1 MGNNS
6 TQYVLICFIVI
17 LLKDYQSLNKSM
29 ASLIQGF
36 EYDIFIS
43 YRQRDNK
50 YDGWVTEFVDNLKS
64 ELNATIK
71 EDVSVYF
78 DLNPHDGLLVTHD
91 VDASLKEKLKCL
103 VFIPVISQT
112 YCDPNSFAWTQE
124 FKAFIKEASND
135 KYGLKIKL
143 PNNNVAS
150 RVLPVR
156 IHDLD
161 IDDIKLFESVLGGTM
176 RGVEFI
182 YKSPGVNRPLRA
194 REDKLQDNVNKTSY
208 RDQINKVANAIK
220 EVVSGIRTGKVLTDK
235 ESTYEPVREEE
246 TKKEIGPDIHDKPSV
261 SIQIDRQLLRKI
273 ENDFPYPIALEFRRL
288 NTKEYLAYDG
298 KRLMQILKISET
310 TIQLLSLISLADLLE
325 NVTKS
330 AISVPDSF
338 KRDFPHLFSVTSFGK
353 WISLAKGC
361 VKLFHNSDVG
371 MFINE
376 LKGYFFEKDGSESK
390 ILNSFNI
397 LTNIRNVLAEPESVV
412 TSRMIDEYCIEG
424 EMHLLTILME
434 LKFLMNYS
442 FLYVDHISVKYP
454 KWNNPSFF
462 HTFSE
467 VTGNS
472 SEFNAYSKILTEIV
486 NTPAM
491 IIAKGSEEK
500 DYLNLDPLL
509 IYSNEG
515 ETNIADIFMF
525 TGWDKNKTAKYKPVW
540 NGGSFDLSGTTI
552 EFETISALLKFYEFF
567 AEQAVLLDYK
577 GYAAILK

>member
-1 MGNNS
+1 
-6 TQYVLICFIVI
+6 
-17 LLKDYQSLNKSM
+17 M

-71 EDVSVYF
+71 EDISVYF
-78 DLNPHDGLLVTHD
+78 DLNPHDGLLGTHD
-91 VDASLKEKLKCL
+91 VDASLKEKLKCI

-124 FKAFIKEASND
+124 FKAFIDEASND
-135 KYGLKIKL
+135 KYGLKVKL

-161 IDDIKLFESVLGGTM
+161 IDDIKLCESVLGGNM

-194 REDKLQDNVNKTSY
+194 KEDKLQDNVNKTSY

-220 EVVSGIRTGKVLTDK
+220 EIVSGIRTGKVSDRG
-235 ESTYEPVREEE
+235 STSAPIQEEE
-246 TKKEIGPDIHDKPSV
+246 TKREIIPDVHDKLSP

-273 ENDFPYPIALEFRRL
+273 ENDYPYPLALEFRRL
-288 NTKEYLAYDG
+288 NTKEYLAHDG

-310 TIQLLSLISLADLLE
+310 AIQLLSLISLVDLLE
-325 NVTKS
+325 KVTKS

-338 KRDFPHLFSVTSFGK
+338 KKDFQYLFSASSFGK

-361 VKLFHNSDVG
+361 VKLFHNSDVQ
-371 MFINE
+371 MFIEE
-376 LKGYFFEKDGSESK
+376 LKGYFFEKNGSESK
-390 ILNSFNI
+390 ILDSFNI
-397 LTNIRNVLAEPESVV
+397 LTNIRNELAEPESVV
-412 TSRMIDEYCIEG
+412 TSKVIDEYCIES
-424 EMHLLTILME
+424 ETHLLTILTGLE
-434 LKFLMNYS
+434 FLMNYS

-486 NTPAM
+486 NTPAI

-509 IYSNEG
+509 IYTNEG
-515 ETNIADIFMF
+515 GTRIADIFMF

-552 EFETISALLKFYEFF
+552 EFETINALLKFFEIF
-567 AEQAVLLDYK
+567 AEESVFLEYK
-577 GYAAILK
+577 EYTGILK

>member
-1 MGNNS
+1 
-6 TQYVLICFIVI
+6 
-17 LLKDYQSLNKSM
+17 M

-43 YRQRDNK
+43 YRQKDNK
-50 YDGWVTEFVDNLKS
+50 YDGWVTEFVANLKS
-64 ELNATIK
+64 ELDATIK
-71 EDVSVYF
+71 EDISVYF
-78 DLNPHDGLLVTHD
+78 DLNPQDGLLATHD
-91 VDASLKEKLKCL
+91 VDASLKDKLKCL

-112 YCDPNSFAWTQE
+112 YCDPNSFAWKNE
-124 FKAFIKEASND
+124 FKAFVDEASND
-135 KYGLKIKL
+135 RYGLKVKL

-161 IDDIKLFESVLGGTM
+161 IDDIKLCESVLGGNL

-220 EVVSGIRTGKVLTDK
+220 EIVSGIRTGTAVLGADGP
-235 ESTYEPVREEE
+235 SQPVQEEE
-246 TKKEIGPDIHDKPSV
+246 IKKLISPDVHDKLSASSP
-261 SIQIDRQLLRKI
+261 IDRQLLRKI
-273 ENDFPYPIALEFRRL
+273 ENDYPYPLALEFRRL
-288 NTKEYLAYDG
+288 NTKEYLLHDG

-310 TIQLLSLISLADLLE
+310 TIQLLSLISLVDLLE

-330 AISVPDSF
+330 VISVTDSF
-338 KRDFPHLFSVTSFGK
+338 KRDFPFLFSVPSFGK
-353 WISLAKGC
+353 WITLSKGC
-361 VKLFHNSDVG
+361 IKLFHDSDTQ
-371 MFINE
+371 MFIKE
-376 LKGYFFEKDGSESK
+376 LKEYFFEKNGSESK
-390 ILNSFNI
+390 FLNSFNI

-412 TSRMIDEYCIEG
+412 TSKMIDEYCTEC
-424 EMHLLTILME
+424 ETHLLKILTGLE
-434 LKFLMNYS
+434 FLLNYS

-486 NTPAM
+486 NTPAI
-491 IIAKGSEEK
+491 IIAKGSEEN

-515 ETNIADIFMF
+515 ETRIADIFMF
-525 TGWDKNKTAKYKPVW
+525 IGWDKNKTAKYKPVW
-540 NGGSFDLSGTTI
+540 NGGSLDLSGTTI
-552 EFETISALLKFYEFF
+552 ESETINALLKFFEFL
-567 AEQAVLLDYK
+567 ADQAVFLDYK
-577 GYAAILK
+577 EYGEILK

>member
-1 MGNNS
+1 
-6 TQYVLICFIVI
+6 
-17 LLKDYQSLNKSM
+17 M
-29 ASLIQGF
+29 ASLTPEF

-43 YRQRDNK
+43 YRQKDNK

-64 ELNATIK
+64 ELDATIK
-71 EDVSVYF
+71 EDISVYF
-78 DLNPHDGLLVTHD
+78 DLNAHDGLLETHD

-112 YCDPNSFAWTQE
+112 YCDPKSFAWKQE
-124 FKAFIKEASND
+124 FTAFIEEATND
-135 KYGLKIKL
+135 KYGLKVKL
-143 PNNNVAS
+143 PNNNIAS

-161 IDDIKLFESVLGGTM
+161 IDDIKLCESVLGGSM
-176 RGVEFI
+176 RGIEFI

-194 REDKLQDNVNKTSY
+194 REDKLHDNVNKTSY

-220 EVVSGIRTGKVLTDK
+220 EIVSGIRTEKVLSDK
-235 ESTYEPVREEE
+235 ENTSEPDKEEE
-246 TKKEIGPDIHDKPSV
+246 TIKELIPGVHDKLAA
-261 SIQIDRQLLRKI
+261 SIPIDRQLLRMI
-273 ENDFPYPIALEFRRL
+273 ENDYPYPLALEFRRL
-288 NTKEYLAYDG
+288 NTKEYLAHDG

-310 TIQLLSLISLADLLE
+310 AIQMLSLISLVDLLE

-330 AISVPDSF
+330 AVSVPDSF
-338 KRDFPHLFSVTSFGK
+338 KRDFPYLFSVTSFGK

-361 VKLFHNSDVG
+361 VKLFHGSDVE
-371 MFINE
+371 MFIKE
-376 LKGYFFEKDGSESK
+376 LTGYFFEKNGSESK

-412 TSRMIDEYCIEG
+412 TSKIIDEYCIES
-424 EMHLLTILME
+424 ETHLLTILTGLE
-434 LKFLMNYS
+434 FLMNYS

-454 KWNNPSFF
+454 KWNKPSFF

-486 NTPAM
+486 NTPAI
-491 IIAKGSEEK
+491 IIAKGNEEK

-515 ETNIADIFMF
+515 ESRIADIFMF
-525 TGWDKNKTAKYKPVW
+525 IGWDKNKTAKYKPVW

-552 EFETISALLKFYEFF
+552 EFETINALLKFYEFF
-567 AEQAVLLDYK
+567 AEQAVYLDYK
-577 GYAAILK
+577 EYAEIVK

>member
-1 MGNNS
+1 
-6 TQYVLICFIVI
+6 
-17 LLKDYQSLNKSM
+17 M

-43 YRQRDNK
+43 YRQKDNK
-50 YDGWVTEFVDNLKS
+50 YDGWVTEFVDNLKR
-64 ELNATIK
+64 ELEATIK
-71 EDVSVYF
+71 EEVSVYF
-78 DLNPHDGLLVTHD
+78 DLNPHDGLLETHD
-91 VDASLKEKLKCL
+91 VDASLKEKLRCL

-112 YCDPNSFAWTQE
+112 YCDPKSFAWEQE
-124 FKAFIKEASND
+124 FKAFIEEASKD
-135 KYGLKIKL
+135 QYGLKVKL
-143 PNNNVAS
+143 SNNNVAS

-161 IDDIKLFESVLGGTM
+161 AEDVKLCESVLGGPL

-220 EVVSGIRTGKVLTDK
+220 EIVSGIRTGKVLTDK
-235 ESTYEPVREEE
+235 ESTSEPVKEEE
-246 TKKEIGPDIHDKPSV
+246 TKKEIIPDVHDKLSA
-261 SIQIDRQLLRKI
+261 SIPIDRQLLRKI
-273 ENDFPYPIALEFRRL
+273 ENDYPYPLALEFRRL
-288 NTKEYLAYDG
+288 NTKEYLAHDG

-310 TIQLLSLISLADLLE
+310 TIQLLSLISLVDLLE

-338 KRDFPHLFSVTSFGK
+338 KKNFPFLISVTSFGK

-361 VKLFHNSDVG
+361 IKLFHDSDVE
-371 MFINE
+371 MFIKE
-376 LKGYFFEKDGSESK
+376 LKGYFFEKNGSESK

-397 LTNIRNVLAEPESVV
+397 LTDIRNVLAQAESVV
-412 TSRMIDEYCIEG
+412 TSKIIDEYCIES
-424 EMHLLTILME
+424 ETHLLTILTGLE
-434 LKFLMNYS
+434 FLMNYS

-467 VTGNS
+467 MTGNS

-486 NTPAM
+486 NTPA
-491 IIAKGSEEK
+491 IIITKGSEEK

-515 ETNIADIFMF
+515 ETRIADIFMF
-525 TGWDKNKTAKYKPVW
+525 TGWDKDKTAKYKPVW

-552 EFETISALLKFYEFF
+552 ESETINALLKFFEFLAEQTVFMGYKDF
-567 AEQAVLLDYK
+567 AE
-577 GYAAILK
+577 ILK